1 MYRQF
6 KIHPMHTSLQRILWR
21 PITNEPV
28 KTCDLVTVTYGTSSA
43 PYLATR
49 SLNQLAIEEGALFPT
64 ASTIIQ
70 RDFYVDDLLT
80 GARNVQEGKQLIR
93 EVNLV
98 LSKGGFTLRKWASNI
113 SDVLTEVT
121 GDKKPTLLSWDSDK
135 PQKTLG
141 LQWHSASDTL
151 QYRISQFDCIDVIT
165 KRSVLPRIAQ
175 IFDPLGLLSPIVVR
189 SKLLMQCL
197 WQLQLDWDESIPA
210 NIHTLWLNF
219 QQELDIL
226 HDIKVP
232 RKILASNYEFLEIH
246 GFSDASERAYG
257 VCVYIRSVTKNH
269 VTSSLLC
276 SKSRVAPLK
285 STTLPRLELCG
296 ALLLARLIVKVRSI
310 LNNPIRRTCLWT
322 DSTIVLAWLKA
333 SSKTWKTFVANR
345 VGKIQ
350 DLSDIN
356 DWYHIATH
364 DNLADL
370 VSRGVTASELLNNDI
385 WWHGPCWL
393 TQLKMLQLQ
402 QPMLGEVPKE
412 KTRNQTVTMIMSQK
426 ETFHIFTRYSCQSKL
441 NRIAAYC
448 IRYITNL
455 RARITRTDD
464 LQVGPLT
471 IEEVTVA
478 TSRLIRNIQEHAFE
492 DEIRCL
498 SKNSPLSN
506 RSKILCL
513 NPFLDENRL
522 MRVGGSCPGML
533 LACLWKKCGEAGIK
547 TVHNMFQGKP

>member
-1 MYRQF
+1 MYRQI

-21 PITNEPV
+21 PTTNEPV
-28 KTCDLVTVTYGTSSA
+28 KIYDLVTVTFGTSSA

-49 SLNQLAIEEGALFPT
+49 SLNQLAIEEGASFPT

-70 RDFYVDDLLT
+70 RDFNVDDLLT
-80 GARNVQEGKQLIR
+80 GARNIQEGKQLIR

-113 SDVLTEVT
+113 PDVLTEVT

-135 PQKTLG
+135 PQKTVQTNNAVSLAITTRLG
-141 LQWHSASDTL
+141 RVDSCKYTHALVKFPA
-151 QYRISQFDCIDVIT
+151 RIGHPTRHQS
-165 KRSVLPRIAQ
+165 
-175 IFDPLGLLSPIVVR
+175 
-189 SKLLMQCL
+189 
-197 WQLQLDWDESIPA
+197 
-210 NIHTLWLNF
+210 
-219 QQELDIL
+219 
-226 HDIKVP
+226 VP

-246 GFSDASERAYG
+246 DFSDASERAYG
-257 VCVYIRSVTKNH
+257 VCVYILSVTKDH
-269 VTSSLLC
+269 VTSSLLR

-310 LNNPIRRTCLWT
+310 LNDPIRRTCLWT
-322 DSTIVLAWLKA
+322 DSTIVLAWLRA

-345 VGKIQ
+345 VGEIQ
-350 DLSDIN
+350 DLTDIN
-356 DWYHIATH
+356 DWYHVATH
-364 DNLADL
+364 DNPADL
-370 VSRGVTASELLNNDI
+370 VSRSVTASELLNSEI
-385 WWHGPCWL
+385 WWHGPCWV
-393 TQLKMLQLQ
+393 TQLKMPQPQ
-402 QPMLGEVPKE
+402 QPTLGEVPKE
-412 KTRNQTVTMIMSQK
+412 ETRNQTVTMIMSQK

-441 NRIAAYC
+441 SRIAAYC

-455 RARITRTDD
+455 RARITTRTDD
-464 LQVGPLT
+464 LRVGPLT

-492 DEIRCL
+492 DEMRCL

-522 MRVGGSCPGML
+522 MRVGGRLRQSELSFSERHPIL
-533 LACLWKKCGEAGIK
+533 LPNNHPYTYLLIY
-547 TVHNMFQGKP
+547 